1 MTSTH
6 TRGTLLI
13 VEDDIGLQNQLRW
26 CFDSYDVVIAN
37 DHDSALAQV
46 RRAEPQVVTLDMGL
60 PPDPGGTSVGLQTL
74 QDILAIAPQTKVV
87 VVTGNDDREAA
98 VRAIG
103 MGAYDFYLKPVE
115 GDVLKLIVNR
125 AYRVSELEE
134 ENKRLNRQHESEVLY
149 GIITNAESMQKVCRT
164 IEKVA
169 PTDATS
175 LLLGESGTGK
185 ELLARA
191 LHELSS
197 RHERRFVAINCAA
210 IPENLL
216 ESELFGYEKG
226 AFTGAAKQTVGKIEL
241 AHEGTL
247 FLDEIGDLPM
257 SLQAKLLR
265 FLQERVIERVGGR
278 DEIQVNVRVICATH
292 RDLQSLIKSGEFRED
307 LYYRLS
313 EITINIPALRE
324 RPGDAVILAKAF
336 LARMVGPLGRTNI
349 KGYTPE
355 ALAAIDTYAWP
366 GNVRELENRIKRA
379 LIMAESTRVSVEE
392 LELTSL
398 SQSNLPFNLRQVRE
412 IAEAQAIQRALEHT
426 NHNIAKASDLL
437 GVSRPT
443 LYDLL
448 SKYDLKSK

>member
-1 MTSTH
+1 
-6 TRGTLLI
+6 
-13 VEDDIGLQNQLRW
+13 
-26 CFDSYDVVIAN
+26 
-37 DHDSALAQV
+37 
-46 RRAEPQVVTLDMGL
+46 
-60 PPDPGGTSVGLQTL
+60 
-74 QDILAIAPQTKVV
+74 
-87 VVTGNDDREAA
+87 
-98 VRAIG
+98 
-103 MGAYDFYLKPVE
+103 
-115 GDVLKLIVNR
+115 
-125 AYRVSELEE
+125 
-134 ENKRLNRQHESEVLY
+134 
-149 GIITNAESMQKVCRT
+149 
-164 IEKVA
+164 
-169 PTDATS
+169 
-175 LLLGESGTGK
+175 
-185 ELLARA
+185 
-191 LHELSS
+191 
-197 RHERRFVAINCAA
+197 
-210 IPENLL
+210 
-216 ESELFGYEKG
+216 
-226 AFTGAAKQTVGKIEL
+226 
-241 AHEGTL
+241 
-247 FLDEIGDLPM
+247 
-257 SLQAKLLR
+257 
-265 FLQERVIERVGGR
+265 
-278 DEIQVNVRVICATH
+278 
-292 RDLQSLIKSGEFRED
+292 EFRED

>member
-149 GIITNAESMQKVCRT
+149 GIITNAESMQK
-164 IEKVA
+164 
-169 PTDATS
+169 
-175 LLLGESGTGK
+175 
-185 ELLARA
+185 
-191 LHELSS
+191 
-197 RHERRFVAINCAA
+197 
-210 IPENLL
+210 
-216 ESELFGYEKG
+216 
-226 AFTGAAKQTVGKIEL
+226 
-241 AHEGTL
+241 
-247 FLDEIGDLPM
+247 
-257 SLQAKLLR
+257 
-265 FLQERVIERVGGR
+265 
-278 DEIQVNVRVICATH
+278 
-292 RDLQSLIKSGEFRED
+292 
-307 LYYRLS
+307 
-313 EITINIPALRE
+313 
-324 RPGDAVILAKAF
+324 
-336 LARMVGPLGRTNI
+336 
-349 KGYTPE
+349 
-355 ALAAIDTYAWP
+355 
-366 GNVRELENRIKRA
+366 
-379 LIMAESTRVSVEE
+379 
-392 LELTSL
+392 
-398 SQSNLPFNLRQVRE
+398 
-412 IAEAQAIQRALEHT
+412 
-426 NHNIAKASDLL
+426 
-437 GVSRPT
+437 
-443 LYDLL
+443 
-448 SKYDLKSK
+448 

>member
-1 MTSTH
+1 MAPAKF
-6 TRGTLLI
+6 GTLLV

-26 CFDSYDVVIAN
+26 CFDDYEVVIAD
-37 DHDSALAQV
+37 DHDSALAQL

-74 QDILAIAPQTKVV
+74 QDILALAPHTKVV
-87 VVTGNDDREAA
+87 VVTGNDDRDAA
-98 VRAIG
+98 VRSIG

-125 AYRVSELEE
+125 AFRVYELEQ
-134 ENKRLNRQHESEVLY
+134 ENQRLMRQHGEGAMH
-149 GIITNAESMQKVCRT
+149 GIITHAASMQKICRT

-169 PTDATS
+169 PTDATT

-191 LHELSS
+191 LHDLSS
-197 RHERRFVAINCAA
+197 RREKRFVAINCAA

-278 DEIQVNVRVICATH
+278 EEIPVDVRVICATH
-292 RDLQSLIKSGEFRED
+292 RDLPARIKEGVFRED

-313 EITINIPALRE
+313 EITIQIPALRE
-324 RPGDAVILAKAF
+324 RPGDAVLLAKVF
-336 LARMVGPLGRTNI
+336 LERFIGQLGRTTV
-349 KGYTPE
+349 KGFTPE
-355 ALAAIDTYAWP
+355 ALAAIESFAWP
-366 GNVRELENRIKRA
+366 GNVRELENRVKRA
-379 LIMAESTRVSVEE
+379 LIMAEGARVTAEE
-392 LELTSL
+392 LEITA
-398 SQSNLPFNLRQVRE
+398 QAPNEMPFNLRQVRE
-412 IAEAQAIQRALEHT
+412 IAESRAIQRALAHT
-426 NHNIAKASDLL
+426 NGNIAKTADLL

-443 LYDLL
+443 LYDL
-448 SKYDLKSK
+448 